1 MILPILLITAVT
13 AVPAAYAFYWRRNQ
27 ARRRNADWDSILARF
42 RSNSE
47 FGFAEITERYLYS
60 PDIQATP
67 QDIWQRIHG
76 AAGLWAMFVNAG
88 VLMELVDYASRHG
101 GEAIPEMLIE
111 ELRSDALQLRMAVLV
126 ALLRYGVSRSGVS
139 ASVNAH
145 RAACA
150 YGSMLAHMTSLFQEH
165 SALFFPR
172 FLEAM

>member
-1 MILPILLITAVT
+1 MIFPILSIAVT
-13 AVPAAYAFYWRRNQ
+13 AVPAAYAVYWRRVQ
-27 ARRRNADWDSILARF
+27 TRRRTADWNSIVARF

-47 FGFAEITERYLYS
+47 FGFAEISDRYLYS
-60 PDIQATP
+60 AGIQATP
-67 QDIWQRIHG
+67 KDIWPRIQG
-76 AAGLWAMFVNAG
+76 ANGLWAMFINAG
-88 VLMELVDYASRHG
+88 VLMELADYAATHG

-111 ELRSDALQLRMAVLV
+111 ELRSDALQLRLAVLV
-126 ALLRYGVSRSGVS
+126 AMTRYAFSRSGVS

-150 YGSMLAHMTSLFQEH
+150 YSAMLAHMTTLFQEH

>member
-1 MILPILLITAVT
+1 
-13 AVPAAYAFYWRRNQ
+13 
-27 ARRRNADWDSILARF
+27 
-42 RSNSE
+42 
-47 FGFAEITERYLYS
+47 
-60 PDIQATP
+60 
-67 QDIWQRIHG
+67 
-76 AAGLWAMFVNAG
+76 VNAG

-165 SALFFPR
+165 STLFFPR